1 MKSTTVLVTGVLWI
15 LLSYGVI
22 IVSSAPLLSSSS
34 TSSSCIDDAD
44 YRFKKVSKRS
54 CKWIGRRKKK
64 KKKKLCKTK
73 NSIRKNCPLTC
84 GECDE
89 DEFIDVQKCGAA
101 VNSSDN
107 SDKKCMDDLWDPT
120 GDSTMHCF
128 AYGGLGDPCHLSNTN
143 DSNDGLDKD
152 PLNCKGDTFYLWD
165 EPDTQGKT
173 YDWAGKAWYVYSRK
187 FETELR
193 QLRTSGI
200 KITSPLL
207 KAGGEGVLGNN
218 LDEFLNA
225 CGDACTNKDDPAYID
240 VIAVN
245 AFCGDFNG
253 PSGCR
258 GGAAFIYNEVTK
270 ISRSTTSDN
279 IILPVYITNWSRLGT
294 SNPDDQ
300 IDAIDAIDE
309 FFPSSNND
317 NDGVVKRVYWF
328 GATDYG
334 GASSNNFLANI
345 LSDGK
350 TTLGKYWLDKCE
362 SL

>member
-1 MKSTTVLVTGVLWI
+1 MNTFAGEPTCGNRINYLRYDLGFTEEAACSRVGGIEFPSNDICGKCDPTR
-15 LLSYGVI
+15 
-22 IVSSAPLLSSSS
+22 
-34 TSSSCIDDAD
+34 CID
-44 YRFKKVSKRS
+44 
-54 CKWIGRRKKK
+54 
-64 KKKKLCKTK
+64 
-73 NSIRKNCPLTC
+73 N
-84 GECDE
+84 EDE
-89 DEFIDVQKCGAA
+89 DNEDNEDISQPNQPQNNDNNNKCGAA
-101 VNSSDN
+101 VNSSNDSN
-107 SDKKCMDDLWDPT
+107 QKCMDDLWSPT

-128 AYGGLGDPCHLSNTN
+128 AYGGSGDPCHLSNNN
-143 DSNDGLDKD
+143 DSNNGLDKN

-165 EPDTQGKT
+165 EPDTQGKS
-173 YDWAGKAWYVYSRK
+173 YDWAGEAWYDYSRK
-187 FETELR
+187 FEIELR
-193 QLRTSGI
+193 ELRTSGT

-225 CGDACTNKDDPAYID
+225 CGEACTNKDDPAYID

-258 GGAAFIYNEVTK
+258 GGAAFINNEALK
-270 ISRSTTSDN
+270 ISRSTIDN
-279 IILPVYITNWSRLGT
+279 IPVYITNWSRLGT

-309 FFPSSNND
+309 FFPGSSND
-317 NDGVVKRVYWF
+317 TGVVQRVYWF
-328 GATDYG
+328 GATDFG
-334 GASSNNFLANI
+334 GASSNNFLTNV